1 MNQTQGATEISMSAA
16 TAVSRI
22 LTEDIVTITDARK
35 EIASITGQR
44 PDLSTMTRW
53 VHRGVGGTKLEAIRI
68 GRQLI
73 TSRQAIT
80 RFIEQRTATSIG

>member
-1 MNQTQGATEISMSAA
+1 MGKSPEM
-16 TAVSRI
+16 AVSRI
-22 LTEDIVTITDARK
+22 LTEDILTITDARK

-53 VHRGVGGTKLEAIRI
+53 IHRGVGGTKLEAVRI

-80 RFIEQRTATSIG
+80 RFIETRTANSIG

>member
-1 MNQTQGATEISMSAA
+1 MTATN
-16 TAVSRI
+16 RI
-22 LTEDIVTITDARK
+22 LTEDILTIADARK

-53 VHRGVGGTKLEAIRI
+53 IHRGVGGTKLEAIRI

-80 RFIEQRTATSIG
+80 RFIEKRTATSIG